1 MTTVSTE
8 LKPAEKKGGWFKKF
22 PKETLASPGGIILLF
37 VIVIAEVFD
46 LLIPGGS
53 LTLELIPEI
62 FICFLMSIVGK
73 VPFKSLIVPLL
84 IERIPILSDILP
96 TWFIKL
102 IS

>member
-8 LKPAEKKGGWFKKF
+8 IKHTEKKGGWFKKF
-22 PKETLASPGGIILLF
+22 PKKALASPGGVILLF

-53 LTLELIPEI
+53 LILELIPEI
-62 FICFLMSIVGK
+62 FICFLLSIVGK
-73 VPFKSLIVPLL
+73 MPFKSLIVPLL

>member
-8 LKPAEKKGGWFKKF
+8 LKPTEKKSDWFRKV
-22 PKETLASPGGIILLF
+22 PKEVLASPGGIILLF
-37 VIVIAEVFD
+37 VIVISEIFD

-62 FICFLMSIVGK
+62 FICFLLSIVAK
-73 VPFKSLIVPLL
+73 MPFKSLIIPLL

-96 TWFIKL
+96 TWLIKL